1 VGLLEVGI
9 LLAGALAG
17 WLAVS
22 WVMTIVRQQREAPV
36 IVLPESR
43 ETQSKDA
50 ISNPVSLREVAE
62 TWHTV
67 LQVRPD
73 ASVEEIK
80 AAYYARIMECDRVRF
95 SKNLGNGERQEAER
109 RRLRI
114 DEAYNFIR
122 TSRDDS

>member
-1 VGLLEVGI
+1 MGLLEVGI
-9 LLAGALAG
+9 LLAGGLAG

-22 WVMTIVRQQREAPV
+22 WVITVVRQQREAPV

-43 ETQSKDA
+43 ETQAKDA
-50 ISNPVSLREVAE
+50 ISKPVSLREVAD
-62 TWHTV
+62 TWHTL

-80 AAYYARIMECDRVRF
+80 AAYCARITECDQVRF
-95 SKNLGNGERQEAER
+95 SKNRGNAERQEAER
-109 RRLRI
+109 QRLRI

-122 TSRDDS
+122 TSRGA